1 MTFWRA
7 ICYCHSRLADREL
20 LFINLDETSVGHTM
34 TPPIGCV
41 AKPRTAGGKQ
51 PHAQVLK
58 QHVRGAW
65 TYLCQRDL
73 QLQAH
78 PREVASFFHW
88 HPGETHEEA
97 LARPARFATN
107 SFACFAAKVR
117 LDLCCQQCPNSQRD
131 RRSAEK
137 FSVKT
142 RRCILLDCAPAH
154 LPRQVMAMAR
164 KCKLQLIYIPA
175 QTTDYLQPL
184 DLQGFSPFKQYLK
197 RKHQELRSY
206 SEHGLVPPL
215 AWLWQ
220 CMQAPHEFWA
230 ARQWQKSFDAVG
242 CNGPGQ
248 VHKALQHLMGA
259 GVPWPGP
266 DRPTPQQMQCV
277 WPARRQMAHAYKV
290 LFL

>member
-1 MTFWRA
+1 MTFWRT
-7 ICYCHSRLADREL
+7 ICYCHSRFADREL

-41 AKPRTAGGKQ
+41 AKPRTARGKQ

-65 TYLCQRDL
+65 TYVSVICNCKHIQGKLPHFLIGTQVKLTKKLLRAQRAL
-73 QLQAH
+73 PQTRLRVLRQQSAWTSAANTAQILKEIA
-78 PREVASFFHW
+78 EVLKSF
-88 HPGETHEEA
+88 PSKQG
-97 LARPARFATN
+97 
-107 SFACFAAKVR
+107 V
-117 LDLCCQQCPNSQRD
+117 
-131 RRSAEK
+131 
-137 FSVKT
+137 V
-142 RRCILLDCAPAH
+142 LLDCAPAH

-220 CMQAPHEFWA
+220 CCMQAPHECWA

-242 CNGPGQ
+242 CTGPGQ

-277 WPARRQMAHAYKV
+277 WPARRQMAHAYKA

>member
-1 MTFWRA
+1 MTFWRT
-7 ICYCHSRLADREL
+7 ICYCHSRFADREL

-41 AKPRTAGGKQ
+41 AKPRTARGKQ

-65 TYLCQRDL
+65 TYVSVICNCKHIQGKLPHFLICTQVKLTKKLLRAQRAL
-73 QLQAH
+73 PQTRLRVLRQQSAWTSAANTAQILKEIA
-78 PREVASFFHW
+78 EVLKSF
-88 HPGETHEEA
+88 PSKQG
-97 LARPARFATN
+97 
-107 SFACFAAKVR
+107 V
-117 LDLCCQQCPNSQRD
+117 
-131 RRSAEK
+131 
-137 FSVKT
+137 V
-142 RRCILLDCAPAH
+142 LLDCAPAH

-220 CMQAPHEFWA
+220 CCMQAPHEFWGSA
-230 ARQWQKSFDAVG
+230 MAEKLRCSGLHWPRSSAQSASTLDG
-242 CNGPGQ
+242 CRG
-248 VHKALQHLMGA
+248 ALA
-259 GVPWPGP
+259 W
-266 DRPTPQQMQCV
+266 
-277 WPARRQMAHAYKV
+277 A
-290 LFL
+290 

>member
-1 MTFWRA
+1 MVIFHLFEKIRDYFCNARA
-7 ICYCHSRLADREL
+7 GHDILADHL
-20 LFINLDETSVGHTM
+20 LLPQQVRRQGAAFYKSDTM

-142 RRCILLDCAPAH
+142 RRC
-154 LPRQVMAMAR
+154 
-164 KCKLQLIYIPA
+164 
-175 QTTDYLQPL
+175 
-184 DLQGFSPFKQYLK
+184 
-197 RKHQELRSY
+197 
-206 SEHGLVPPL
+206 
-215 AWLWQ
+215 
-220 CMQAPHEFWA
+220 
-230 ARQWQKSFDAVG
+230 
-242 CNGPGQ
+242 
-248 VHKALQHLMGA
+248 
-259 GVPWPGP
+259 
-266 DRPTPQQMQCV
+266 TP
-277 WPARRQMAHAYKV
+277 
-290 LFL
+290 

>member
-1 MTFWRA
+1 MTFWRT
-7 ICYCHSRLADREL
+7 ICYCHSRFADREL

-142 RRCILLDCAPAH
+142 RRCTPWLCAGTPATAGHGNGTQVQAAACIYPSADNGLPTAAWSARLL
-154 LPRQVMAMAR
+154 
-164 KCKLQLIYIPA
+164 
-175 QTTDYLQPL
+175 
-184 DLQGFSPFKQYLK
+184 PF
-197 RKHQELRSY
+197 
-206 SEHGLVPPL
+206 
-215 AWLWQ
+215 
-220 CMQAPHEFWA
+220 
-230 ARQWQKSFDAVG
+230 
-242 CNGPGQ
+242 
-248 VHKALQHLMGA
+248 
-259 GVPWPGP
+259 
-266 DRPTPQQMQCV
+266 
-277 WPARRQMAHAYKV
+277 
-290 LFL
+290 